1 MNVAR
6 VERARGGEEVAGV
19 QRDKMRRARLH
30 HPPRHI
36 TPTLLYPRLAL
47 SVMVHVGCFEEGAW
61 RRALGGGQFRF
72 CAVHGCEGFS
82 QHEGCLKS
90 ADSGGTP
97 HCLAHGG
104 GKRCKEQGGR
114 QEEKSADTHGQRQST
129 DFAAFNGLNDD

>member
-1 MNVAR
+1 MWRTLNAR
-6 VERARGGEEVAGV
+6 EAAKRSPASSVTRCAAHGARWLLRGG
-19 QRDKMRRARLH
+19 RL
-30 HPPRHI
+30 
-36 TPTLLYPRLAL
+36 
-47 SVMVHVGCFEEGAW
+47 EEGS
-61 RRALGGGQFRF
+61 LRF

-104 GKRCKEQGGR
+104 GRRCKEQGGR